1 VKFLLRSEVLVF
13 LQQNMPRIL
22 TRGNFDS
29 TDKNISETTLT
40 LKELQKMQKKILVLA
55 IAAAIS
61 APAFADTT
69 VYGLV
74 DAAVA
79 NVGGAGLQT
88 ATTAASGGLASSRLG
103 VKATEKLDNGMTAV
117 VVLEYGL
124 DTETSNTIGAQSANS
139 TTPTTSL
146 AARQQ
151 MLALASDFGTV
162 ATGFLQ
168 TAGYDFGSKYNPVS
182 GSLVSPLGNIV
193 KGGSF
198 FIGDQGAASRAQRAV
213 AYISPNMGGLV
224 LAANYAASLQGLGNV
239 AASSSNTTAAGATQW
254 SNDTSATL
262 LSADYTAG
270 MYSVGAVYL
279 VTNQSAGSLNGAA
292 TAGTTAGTGAY
303 GNVTEWSVG
312 ASANFGVAKVF
323 LTYQDKALLSASNT
337 TVATATAANHNT
349 AASASVTVPVGPGT
363 VAASYAV
370 SSMATVANTDA
381 SGYAIAYLQGLSKTT
396 TAYVAYNA
404 MQQGAGAAG
413 TTASTVSVMN
423 SGVNTNLS
431 AGGSSSIVAVG
442 LSKKF

>member
-1 VKFLLRSEVLVF
+1 
-13 LQQNMPRIL
+13 
-22 TRGNFDS
+22 
-29 TDKNISETTLT
+29 
-40 LKELQKMQKKILVLA
+40 MQKKILVLA

-88 ATTAASGGLASSRLG
+88 ATTAVSGGLASSRLG

-124 DTETSNTIGAQSANS
+124 DTETNNAVGARASSPS
-139 TTPTTSL
+139 TTSTM

-151 MLALASDFGTV
+151 MLALAGDFGTV
-162 ATGFLQ
+162 ATGYLQ
-168 TAGYDFGSKYNPVS
+168 TAGYDFGSKYNVVA
-182 GSLVSPLGNIV
+182 GSAVSPLGNIV
-193 KGGSF
+193 KGQAF
-198 FIGDQGAASRAQRAV
+198 FIGDQGAANRAQRAV

-224 LAANYAASLQGLGNV
+224 LAANYAASLAEYGNV
-239 AASSSNTTAAGATQW
+239 GAASSNGAAATGTVWANDTAAA
-254 SNDTSATL
+254 L

-270 MYSVGAVYL
+270 AFSVGGVYL

-303 GNVTEWSVG
+303 GNVTEYALG
-312 ASANFGVAKVF
+312 ASAMFSGVKVTV
-323 LTYQDKALLSASNT
+323 TYQDKVLSNAVNT
-337 TVATATAANHNT
+337 TAATASAANHNA
-349 AASASVTVPVGPGT
+349 AASVGVTVPVGSGT
-363 VAASYAV
+363 VAASYAM
-370 SSMATVANTDA
+370 SSIGTVANTDA
-381 SGYAIAYLQGLSKTT
+381 SGYTVAYLQGLSKTT

-413 TTASTVSVMN
+413 VTAATVSVVN
-423 SGVNTNLS
+423 SGFTGNLA
-431 AGGSSSIVAVG
+431 AGGSSSIIAAG